1 MKMSEPNKILIHF
14 QNIVRRLAVYALYLI
29 FVYWSAQA
37 LQKYFSE
44 PTETTVK
51 HELGENAKGNT
62 FPLITFCNQD
72 LNEQEFILKEYC
84 ALEEVQGKHY
94 QELVKNC
101 FESNREFDMKLL
113 MFQLQSYFKDS
124 IQAILKTDAI
134 NNAEEGYE
142 ITRKMWLNYW
152 HPKYGFCDTLNLKS
166 LKNDLGK

>member
-1 MKMSEPNKILIHF
+1 MKMSEPNKILINF

-37 LQKYFSE
+37 FQKYFSE

-72 LNEQEFILKEYC
+72 LNEQELILKEYC
-84 ALEEVQGKHY
+84 ALEEVQGKKY

-101 FESNREFDMKLL
+101 LESNKEFDMKLL

-124 IQAILKTDAI
+124 IQAILKTNAI
-134 NNAEEGYE
+134 NAEEEYE
-142 ITRKMWLNYW
+142 ITKNMWLNNW
-152 HPKYGFCDTLNLKS
+152 HPQYGFCDSLNLKS